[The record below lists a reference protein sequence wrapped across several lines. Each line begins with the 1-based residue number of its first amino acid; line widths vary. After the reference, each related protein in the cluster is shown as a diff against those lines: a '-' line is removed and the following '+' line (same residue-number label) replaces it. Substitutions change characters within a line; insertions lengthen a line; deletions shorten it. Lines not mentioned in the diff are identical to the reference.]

1 MVYYNKGM
9 NIMLINAFNITIKYL
24 DKTLFKD
31 ASFVIN
37 DTDKIGLLGIN
48 GAGKSTLIKAI
59 IGEVELDSGIISK
72 KKDLKIGYLPQESVF
87 NELDTV
93 LEAFNK
99 CVKVEEFVAKSML
112 SKMGLSDYNRII
124 STLSGG
130 EKKRLGLAVALCEDV
145 DLLILDE
152 PTNHLDIWMINWLEK
167 FLIKYNRG
175 LLLVTHDRYFLER
188 VTSKTME
195 IEHGNIY
202 LYDAN
207 YSKFLEL
214 KAERLLEREAYER
227 KLSALFKKEA
237 QWASLNP
244 QARTTKSTERLA
256 RFKKLEEEVNTV
268 HSELNANNEL
278 ELSSIK
284 TRMGKTTIEI
294 ENIQKSIKGE
304 VLFKNFSYIVK
315 KFDRLGIVGE
325 NGAGKTT
332 LFKSILGLIPV
343 DFGTITIGKTIN
355 IGYFAQEMPDFN
367 KNIKMIDYLKQF
379 GEYVETTTGRLSA
392 SQILENYLFPPS
404 IQQMQVSR
412 LSGGEKR
419 RLQLLTVL
427 MKNPNVLFLD
437 EPTNDLDVYTLE
449 ILEQYL
455 ESFKGAVIVVSHD
468 RYFLDK
474 VADHLLVLENNEIKE
489 YNGIVSDYISLNPRI
504 ITEKEKVKKEVVNIP
519 RFTSQEKKEFDN
531 IENVIEN
538 IENKIKALKDEQL
551 VYSTDYQK
559 LMEISNKIEEL
570 ELELLEKLERWE
582 YLNKINEQIIEYRN
596 NKYK

>member
-1 MVYYNKGM
+1 
-9 NIMLINAFNITIKYL
+9 MLVNAFNITIKYL

-59 IGEVELDSGIISK
+59 IGEAELDSGIISK

-99 CVKVEEFVAKSML
+99 CVKVEEFVSKSML

-130 EKKRLGLAVALCEDV
+130 EKKRLGLAIALCEDV

-195 IEHGNIY
+195 IEHANIY

-268 HSELNANNEL
+268 HNELNANNEL
-278 ELSSIK
+278 QLSSIK

-392 SQILENYLFPPS
+392 SQMLENYLFPPS

-489 YNGIVSDYISLNPRI
+489 YNGIVSDYISLNPKI
-504 ITEKEKVKKEVVNIP
+504 VNEKEKVKKETLNIP

-538 IENKIKALKDEQL
+538 IENKIKTLKDEQL
-551 VYSTDYQK
+551 IYSTDYQK
-559 LMEISNKIEEL
+559 LIEISNKIEEL
-570 ELELLEKLERWE
+570 EIELLEKLERWE
-582 YLNKINEQIIEYRN
+582 YLNNINEQIIEYRN

>member
-1 MVYYNKGM
+1 
-9 NIMLINAFNITIKYL
+9 MLVNAFNITIKYL

-99 CVKVEEFVAKSML
+99 CVKVEEFVSKSML

-130 EKKRLGLAVALCEDV
+130 EKKRLGLAIALCEDV

-268 HSELNANNEL
+268 HNELNANNEL
-278 ELSSIK
+278 QLSSIK

-392 SQILENYLFPPS
+392 SQMLENYLFPPS

-489 YNGIVSDYISLNPRI
+489 YNGIVSDYISLNPKI
-504 ITEKEKVKKEVVNIP
+504 VNEKEKVKKETLNIP

-538 IENKIKALKDEQL
+538 IENKIKTLKDEQL
-551 VYSTDYQK
+551 IYSTDYQK
-559 LMEISNKIEEL
+559 LIEISNKIEEL
-570 ELELLEKLERWE
+570 EIELLEKLERWE
-582 YLNKINEQIIEYRN
+582 YLNNINEQIIEYRN

>member
-1 MVYYNKGM
+1 
-9 NIMLINAFNITIKYL
+9 MLINAFNITIKYL

-48 GAGKSTLIKAI
+48 GAGKSTLLKAI
-59 IGEVELDSGIISK
+59 IGEAELDSGIISRR
-72 KKDLKIGYLPQESVF
+72 KDLKIGYLPQDSVF
-87 NELDTV
+87 NELDTI

-99 CVKVEEFVAKSML
+99 QIKVEEFVAKSML
-112 SKMGLSDYNRII
+112 SKMGLTDTSKII
-124 STLSGG
+124 KTLSGG
-130 EKKRLGLAVALCEDV
+130 EKKRLSLAVALCEDV

-207 YSKFLEL
+207 YSKFLDL

-237 QWASLNP
+237 AWAAMNP
-244 QARTTKSTERLA
+244 QARTTKSTERLE
-256 RFKKLEEEVNTV
+256 RFKKLENELHTV
-268 HSELNANNEL
+268 HTELHADNELN
-278 ELSSIK
+278 LSSVK

-294 ENIQKSIKGE
+294 ENISKRIKDK
-304 VLFKNFSYIVK
+304 VLFENFSYIVN

-355 IGYFAQEMPDFN
+355 IGYFSQEMPDFN
-367 KNIKMIDYLKQF
+367 KNIKMIDYLKSF
-379 GEYVETTTGRLSA
+379 GEYVETINGKLSA
-392 SQILENYLFPPS
+392 SQMLEQYLFPPS
-404 IQQMQVSR
+404 IQQQFISK

-427 MKNPNVLFLD
+427 MKNPNILFLD

-455 ESFKGAVIVVSHD
+455 ESFKGAVLVVSHD

-474 VADHLLVLENNEIKE
+474 VANHLLVLENKQIIE
-489 YNGIVSDYISLNPRI
+489 YNGIVSDYIQNNPK
-504 ITEKEKVKKEVVNIP
+504 ITIEKEKTKKEVLNIP
-519 RFTSQEKKEFDN
+519 RFTSAEKKEFDQ
-531 IENVIEN
+531 IEEVIEQ
-538 IENKIKALKDEQL
+538 IENKIKELKNLQQE
-551 VYSTDYQK
+551 YATDYQK
-559 LMEISNKIEEL
+559 LIEIDNQIKEL
-570 ELELLEKLERWE
+570 EIELEHKLERWE
-582 YLNKINEQIIEYRN
+582 YLNEINEQIIEYRN

>member
-1 MVYYNKGM
+1 
-9 NIMLINAFNITIKYL
+9 MLVNAFNITIKYL

-59 IGEVELDSGIISK
+59 IGEAELDSGIISK

-99 CVKVEEFVAKSML
+99 CVKVEEFVSKSML

-130 EKKRLGLAVALCEDV
+130 EKKRLGLAIALCEDV

-278 ELSSIK
+278 QLSSIK

-392 SQILENYLFPPS
+392 SQMLENYLFPPS

-489 YNGIVSDYISLNPRI
+489 YNGIVSDYISLNPKI
-504 ITEKEKVKKEVVNIP
+504 VNEKQKVKKETLNIP

-531 IENVIEN
+531 IENVIDN
-538 IENKIKALKDEQL
+538 IENKIKTLKDEQL
-551 VYSTDYQK
+551 IYSTDYQK
-559 LMEISNKIEEL
+559 LIEISNKIEEL
-570 ELELLEKLERWE
+570 EIELLEKLERWE
-582 YLNKINEQIIEYRN
+582 YLNNINEQIIEYRN

>member
-1 MVYYNKGM
+1 
-9 NIMLINAFNITIKYL
+9 MLVNAFNITIKYL

>member
-1 MVYYNKGM
+1 
-9 NIMLINAFNITIKYL
+9 MLINAFNISIKYL
-24 DKTLFKD
+24 DKVLFKD

-59 IGEVELDSGIISK
+59 LGEAELDSGIISR
-72 KKDLKIGYLPQESVF
+72 KKDLKIGYLPQESNF
-87 NELDTV
+87 NELDTIF
-93 LEAFNK
+93 EAFNK

-112 SKMGLSDYNRII
+112 SKMGLGDYNRIV

-130 EKKRLGLAVALCEDV
+130 EKKRLGLAVALCEAV

-207 YSKFLEL
+207 YSKFLDL
-214 KAERLLEREAYER
+214 KAERLLEKEAYER

-237 QWASLNP
+237 AWAAMNP
-244 QARTTKSTERLA
+244 QARSTKSTERLA
-256 RFKKLEEEVNTV
+256 RFKKLEEETRAI
-268 HSELNANNEL
+268 HAELVSSKEL
-278 ELSSIK
+278 ELTSLK
-284 TRMGKTTIEI
+284 TRMGKTTIDI
-294 ENIQKSIKGE
+294 ENISKSIKGE
-304 VLFKNFSYIVK
+304 TLFKNFSYNVK

-367 KNIKMIDYLKQF
+367 KNIKMIDYLKSF
-379 GEYVETTTGRLSA
+379 GEYVETTNGKLSA
-392 SQILENYLFPPS
+392 SQMLENYLFPPS
-404 IQQMQVSR
+404 IQQQQLSR

-449 ILEQYL
+449 ILENYL
-455 ESFKGAVIVVSHD
+455 ESFMGAVIVVSHD

-489 YNGIVSDYISLNPRI
+489 YNGIVSDYISQNPKVSI
-504 ITEKEKVKKEVVNIP
+504 EKEKTKKEVLNIP

-531 IENVIEN
+531 IESVIEE
-538 IENKIKALKDEQL
+538 IENKIKLLKEEQII
-551 VYSTDYQK
+551 YSTDYQK
-559 LMEISNKIEEL
+559 LIELNEQIEKLEIL
-570 ELELLEKLERWE
+570 LLEKLERWE
-582 YLNKINEQIIEYRN
+582 YLNNINEQIIEYRN

>member
-1 MVYYNKGM
+1 
-9 NIMLINAFNITIKYL
+9 MLINAFNITIKYL
-24 DKTLFKD
+24 DKVLFKD

-59 IGEVELDSGIISK
+59 IGEAELDSGIISK
-72 KKDLKIGYLPQESVF
+72 KKDLKIGYLPQESSF
-87 NELDTV
+87 NELDTIF
-93 LEAFNK
+93 EAFNK

-112 SKMGLSDYNRII
+112 SKMGLGDYNRIV

-130 EKKRLGLAVALCEDV
+130 EKKRLGLSIALCEDV

-207 YSKFLEL
+207 YSKFLDL
-214 KAERLLEREAYER
+214 KAERLLEKEAYER

-237 QWASLNP
+237 AWAAMNP

-256 RFKKLEEEVNTV
+256 RFKKLEEETRAI
-268 HSELNANNEL
+268 HAELVSSKEL
-278 ELSSIK
+278 ELSSVK

-294 ENIQKSIKGE
+294 ENISKSIKGE
-304 VLFKNFSYIVK
+304 TLFKNFSYNVK

-343 DFGTITIGKTIN
+343 DFGTIIIGKTIN

-367 KNIKMIDYLKQF
+367 KNIKMIDYLKSF
-379 GEYVETTTGRLSA
+379 GEYVETINGKLSA
-392 SQILENYLFPPS
+392 SQMLENYLFPPS
-404 IQQMQVSR
+404 IQQQQLCR

-449 ILEQYL
+449 ILENYL
-455 ESFKGAVIVVSHD
+455 ESFMGAVIVVSHD

-489 YNGIVSDYISLNPRI
+489 YNGIVSDYISQNPKVSI
-504 ITEKEKVKKEVVNIP
+504 EKEKTKKEVLNIP

-531 IENVIEN
+531 IENVIEE
-538 IENKIKALKDEQL
+538 IENKINKLKEEQII
-551 VYSTDYQK
+551 YSTDYQK
-559 LMEISNKIEEL
+559 LIELNNQIEEL
-570 ELELLEKLERWE
+570 EALLLEKLERWE
-582 YLNKINEQIIEYRN
+582 YLNNINEQIIEYRN

>member
-1 MVYYNKGM
+1 
-9 NIMLINAFNITIKYL
+9 MLINAFNITIKYL

-48 GAGKSTLIKAI
+48 GAGKSTLLKAI
-59 IGEVELDSGIISK
+59 IGEAELDSGIISRR
-72 KKDLKIGYLPQESVF
+72 KDLKIGYLPQDSVF
-87 NELDTV
+87 NELDTI

-99 CVKVEEFVAKSML
+99 QIKVEEFVAKSML
-112 SKMGLSDYNRII
+112 SKMGLADTSKII
-124 STLSGG
+124 KTLSGG
-130 EKKRLGLAVALCEDV
+130 EKKRLSLAVALCEDV

-207 YSKFLEL
+207 YSKFLDL

-237 QWASLNP
+237 AWAAMNP
-244 QARTTKSTERLA
+244 QARTTKSTERLE
-256 RFKKLEEEVNTV
+256 RFKKLENELHTV
-268 HSELNANNEL
+268 HTELHADNELN
-278 ELSSIK
+278 LSSVK

-294 ENIQKSIKGE
+294 ENISKRIKDK
-304 VLFKNFSYIVK
+304 VLFENFSYIVN

-355 IGYFAQEMPDFN
+355 IGYFSQEMPDFN
-367 KNIKMIDYLKQF
+367 KNIKMIDYLKSF
-379 GEYVETTTGRLSA
+379 GEYVETINGKLSA
-392 SQILENYLFPPS
+392 SQMLEQYLFPPS
-404 IQQMQVSR
+404 IQQQFISK

-427 MKNPNVLFLD
+427 MKNPNILFLD

-455 ESFKGAVIVVSHD
+455 ESFKGAVLVVSHD

-474 VADHLLVLENNEIKE
+474 VANHLLVLENKQITE
-489 YNGIVSDYISLNPRI
+489 YNGIVSDYIQNNPK
-504 ITEKEKVKKEVVNIP
+504 ITIEKEKTKKEVLNIP
-519 RFTSQEKKEFDN
+519 RFTSAEKKEFDQ
-531 IENVIEN
+531 IEEVIEQ
-538 IENKIKALKDEQL
+538 IENKIKELKNLQQE
-551 VYSTDYQK
+551 YATDYQK
-559 LMEISNKIEEL
+559 LIEIDNQIKEL
-570 ELELLEKLERWE
+570 EIELERKLERWE
-582 YLNKINEQIIEYRN
+582 YLNEINEQIIEYRN

>member
-1 MVYYNKGM
+1 
-9 NIMLINAFNITIKYL
+9 MLINAFNITIKYL
-24 DKTLFKD
+24 DKVLFKD

-48 GAGKSTLIKAI
+48 GAGKTTLIKAI
-59 IGEVELDSGIISK
+59 IGDAELDSGIISK
-72 KKDLKIGYLPQESVF
+72 KKDLKIGYLPQESNF
-87 NELDTV
+87 NELDTIF
-93 LEAFNK
+93 EAFNK

-112 SKMGLSDYNRII
+112 SKMGLSDYNRIV

-130 EKKRLGLAVALCEDV
+130 EKKRLGLSIALCEDV

-207 YSKFLEL
+207 YSKFLDL
-214 KAERLLEREAYER
+214 KAERLLEKEAYER

-237 QWASLNP
+237 AWAAMNP

-256 RFKKLEEEVNTV
+256 RFKKLEEETRAI
-268 HSELNANNEL
+268 HAELVSSKEL
-278 ELSSIK
+278 ELSSVK

-294 ENIQKSIKGE
+294 ENISKSIKGE
-304 VLFKNFSYIVK
+304 TLFKNFSYNVK

-367 KNIKMIDYLKQF
+367 KNIKMIDYLKSF
-379 GEYVETTTGRLSA
+379 GEYVETINGKLSA
-392 SQILENYLFPPS
+392 SQMLENYLFPPS
-404 IQQMQVSR
+404 IQQQQLCR

-449 ILEQYL
+449 ILENYL
-455 ESFKGAVIVVSHD
+455 ESFMGAVIVVSHD

-489 YNGIVSDYISLNPRI
+489 YNGIVSDYISQNPKVSI
-504 ITEKEKVKKEVVNIP
+504 EKEKNKKEVLNIP

-531 IENVIEN
+531 IENVIEE
-538 IENKIKALKDEQL
+538 IENKIKLLKEEQI

-559 LMEISNKIEEL
+559 LIELNEQIEEL
-570 ELELLEKLERWE
+570 EMLLLEKLERWE
-582 YLNKINEQIIEYRN
+582 YLNNINEQIIEYRN

>member
-1 MVYYNKGM
+1 
-9 NIMLINAFNITIKYL
+9 MLVNAFNITIKYL
-24 DKTLFKD
+24 DKILFKD

-59 IGEVELDSGIISK
+59 IGDAELDSGIISK
-72 KKDLKIGYLPQESVF
+72 KKDLKIGYLPQESNF
-87 NELDTV
+87 NPLDTV
-93 LEAFNK
+93 IEAFNK
-99 CVKVEEFVAKSML
+99 IVKVEEFVAKSML
-112 SKMGLSDYNRII
+112 SKMGLSNYERIV

-130 EKKRLGLAVALCEDV
+130 EKKRLGLACALCEDV

-202 LYDAN
+202 FYDAN

-214 KAERLLEREAYER
+214 KAERLLEKEAYER

-237 QWASLNP
+237 AWAALNP

-256 RFKKLEEEVNTV
+256 RFKKLEEETNAIR
-268 HSELNANNEL
+268 SELNATKEL
-278 ELSSIK
+278 ELTSLK
-284 TRMGKTTIEI
+284 TRMGKTTIEV
-294 ENIQKSIKGE
+294 ENISKSVKGE
-304 VLFKNFSYIVK
+304 ILFKNFSYNVK

-325 NGAGKTT
+325 NGVGKTT

-355 IGYFAQEMPDFN
+355 IGYFAQEIPDFN
-367 KNIKMIDYLKQF
+367 KNMKMIDYLKSF
-379 GEYVETTTGRLSA
+379 GEYVDTPSGKLSA
-392 SQILENYLFPPS
+392 SQMLENYLFPPS
-404 IQQMQVSR
+404 IQQQQLSR

-449 ILEQYL
+449 ILENYL
-455 ESFKGAVIVVSHD
+455 ETFMGAVIVVSHD

-474 VADHLLVLENNEIKE
+474 VADHLLVLENKEIKE
-489 YNGIVSDYISLNPRI
+489 YNGIVSDYILQNPKI
-504 ITEKEKVKKEVVNIP
+504 SVEKEKVKKETLNIP

-531 IENVIEN
+531 IENVIED
-538 IENKIKALKDEQL
+538 IENKINKLKEEQI

-559 LMEISNKIEEL
+559 LIEINNQIEEL
-570 ELELLEKLERWE
+570 EVLLLEKLERWE
-582 YLNKINEQIIEYRN
+582 YLNNLNEQIIEYRN
-596 NKYK
+596 NKFK

>member
-1 MVYYNKGM
+1 
-9 NIMLINAFNITIKYL
+9 MLVNAFNITIKYL

-59 IGEVELDSGIISK
+59 IGEAELDSGIISK

-99 CVKVEEFVAKSML
+99 CVKVEEFVSKSML

-124 STLSGG
+124 STFSGG
-130 EKKRLGLAVALCEDV
+130 EKKRLGLAIALCEDV

-392 SQILENYLFPPS
+392 SQMLENYLFPPS

-489 YNGIVSDYISLNPRI
+489 YNGIVSDYISLNPKI
-504 ITEKEKVKKEVVNIP
+504 VNEKEKVKKETLNIP

-538 IENKIKALKDEQL
+538 IENKIKTLKDEQL
-551 VYSTDYQK
+551 IYSTDYQK
-559 LMEISNKIEEL
+559 LIEISNKIEEL
-570 ELELLEKLERWE
+570 EIELLEKLERWE
-582 YLNKINEQIIEYRN
+582 YLNNINEQIIEYRN

>member
-1 MVYYNKGM
+1 
-9 NIMLINAFNITIKYL
+9 MLINAFNITIKYL

-48 GAGKSTLIKAI
+48 GAGKSTLLKAI
-59 IGEVELDSGIISK
+59 IGEAELDSGIISRR
-72 KKDLKIGYLPQESVF
+72 KDLKIGYLPQDSVF
-87 NELDTV
+87 NELDTI

-99 CVKVEEFVAKSML
+99 QIKVEEFVAKSML
-112 SKMGLSDYNRII
+112 SKMGLTDTSKII
-124 STLSGG
+124 KTLSGG
-130 EKKRLGLAVALCEDV
+130 EKKRLSLAVALCEDV

-207 YSKFLEL
+207 YSKFLDL

-237 QWASLNP
+237 AWAAMNP
-244 QARTTKSTERLA
+244 QARTTKSTERLE
-256 RFKKLEEEVNTV
+256 RFKKLENELHTV
-268 HSELNANNEL
+268 HNELHADNELN
-278 ELSSIK
+278 LSSVK

-294 ENIQKSIKGE
+294 ENISKRIKDK
-304 VLFKNFSYIVK
+304 VLFENFSYIVN

-355 IGYFAQEMPDFN
+355 IGYFSQEMPDFN
-367 KNIKMIDYLKQF
+367 KNIKMIDYLKSF
-379 GEYVETTTGRLSA
+379 GEYVETINGKLSA
-392 SQILENYLFPPS
+392 SQMLEQYLFPPS
-404 IQQMQVSR
+404 IQQQFISK

-427 MKNPNVLFLD
+427 MKNPNILFLD

-455 ESFKGAVIVVSHD
+455 ESFKGAVLVVSHD

-474 VADHLLVLENNEIKE
+474 VANHLLVLENKQITE
-489 YNGIVSDYISLNPRI
+489 YNGIVSDYIQNNPK
-504 ITEKEKVKKEVVNIP
+504 ITIEKEKTKKEVLNIP
-519 RFTSQEKKEFDN
+519 RFTSAEKKEFDQ
-531 IENVIEN
+531 IEEVIEQ
-538 IENKIKALKDEQL
+538 IENKIKELKNLQQE
-551 VYSTDYQK
+551 YATDYQK
-559 LMEISNKIEEL
+559 LIEIDNQIKEL
-570 ELELLEKLERWE
+570 EIELERKLERWE
-582 YLNKINEQIIEYRN
+582 YLNEINEQIIEYRN

>member
-1 MVYYNKGM
+1 
-9 NIMLINAFNITIKYL
+9 MLVNAFNITIKYL

-99 CVKVEEFVAKSML
+99 CVKVEEFVSKSML

-130 EKKRLGLAVALCEDV
+130 EKKRLGLAIALCEDV

-278 ELSSIK
+278 QLSSIK

-392 SQILENYLFPPS
+392 SQMLENYLFPPS

-489 YNGIVSDYISLNPRI
+489 YNGIVSDYISLNPKI
-504 ITEKEKVKKEVVNIP
+504 VNEKEKVKKEILNIP

-538 IENKIKALKDEQL
+538 IENKIKTLKDEQL
-551 VYSTDYQK
+551 IYSTDYQK
-559 LMEISNKIEEL
+559 LIEISNKIEEL
-570 ELELLEKLERWE
+570 EIELLEKLERWE
-582 YLNKINEQIIEYRN
+582 YLNNINEQIIEYRN

>member
-1 MVYYNKGM
+1 
-9 NIMLINAFNITIKYL
+9 MLVNAFNITIKYL
-24 DKTLFKD
+24 DKILFKD

-59 IGEVELDSGIISK
+59 IGDAELDSGIISK
-72 KKDLKIGYLPQESVF
+72 KKDLKIGYLPQESNF
-87 NELDTV
+87 NPLDTV
-93 LEAFNK
+93 IEAFNK
-99 CVKVEEFVAKSML
+99 IVKVEEFVAKSML
-112 SKMGLSDYNRII
+112 SKMGLSNYERIV

-130 EKKRLGLAVALCEDV
+130 EKKRLGLACALCEDV

-202 LYDAN
+202 FYDAN

-214 KAERLLEREAYER
+214 KAERLLEKEAYER

-237 QWASLNP
+237 AWAALNP

-256 RFKKLEEEVNTV
+256 RFKKLEEETNAIR
-268 HSELNANNEL
+268 SELNATKEL
-278 ELSSIK
+278 ELTSLK
-284 TRMGKTTIEI
+284 TRMGKTTIEV
-294 ENIQKSIKGE
+294 ENISKSVKGE
-304 VLFKNFSYIVK
+304 ILFKNFSYNVK

-325 NGAGKTT
+325 NGVGKTT

-355 IGYFAQEMPDFN
+355 IGYFAQEIPDFN
-367 KNIKMIDYLKQF
+367 KNMKMIDYLKSF
-379 GEYVETTTGRLSA
+379 GEYVDTPSGKLSA
-392 SQILENYLFPPS
+392 SQMLENYLFPPS
-404 IQQMQVSR
+404 IQQQQLSR

-449 ILEQYL
+449 ILENYL
-455 ESFKGAVIVVSHD
+455 ETFMGAVIVVSHD

-474 VADHLLVLENNEIKE
+474 VADHLLVLENKEIKE
-489 YNGIVSDYISLNPRI
+489 YNGIVSDYILQNPKI
-504 ITEKEKVKKEVVNIP
+504 NAEKEKVKKETLNIP

-531 IENVIEN
+531 IENVIED
-538 IENKIKALKDEQL
+538 IENKINKLKEEQI

-559 LMEISNKIEEL
+559 LIEINNQIEE
-570 ELELLEKLERWE
+570 LERWE
-582 YLNKINEQIIEYRN
+582 YLNNLNEQIIEYRN
-596 NKYK
+596 NKFK

>member
-1 MVYYNKGM
+1 
-9 NIMLINAFNITIKYL
+9 MLINAFNITIKYL
-24 DKTLFKD
+24 DKVLFKE

-59 IGEVELDSGIISK
+59 IGEAELDSGTISK
-72 KKDLKIGYLPQESVF
+72 RKDLKIGYLPQESTF
-87 NELDTV
+87 NPLDTV
-93 LEAFNK
+93 LESFNK
-99 CVKVEEFVAKSML
+99 SIKVEEFVAKSML
-112 SKMGLSDYNRII
+112 SKMGLGDYNRIV

-130 EKKRLGLAVALCEDV
+130 EKKRLGLAIALCEDV

-207 YSKFLEL
+207 YSKFLDL
-214 KAERLLEREAYER
+214 KAERLLEKAAYER
-227 KLSALFKKEA
+227 KLSAIFKKEA
-237 QWASLNP
+237 AWAALNP

-256 RFKKLEEEVNTV
+256 RFKKLEEEVHTLHN
-268 HSELNANNEL
+268 
-278 ELSSIK
+278 ELSSNKELDLTSVK

-294 ENIQKSIKGE
+294 ENISKSIKGE
-304 VLFKNFSYIVK
+304 TLFKNFSYNVK

-367 KNIKMIDYLKQF
+367 KNIKMIDYLKTF
-379 GEYVETTTGRLSA
+379 GEYVETVNGRLSA
-392 SQILENYLFPPS
+392 SQMLENYLFPPS
-404 IQQMQVSR
+404 IQQQQICR

-449 ILEQYL
+449 ILENYL
-455 ESFKGAVIVVSHD
+455 ENFMGAVIVVSHD

-474 VADHLLVLENNEIKE
+474 VADHLLVLENKEIKE
-489 YNGIVSDYISLNPRI
+489 YNGIVSDYISNNPKVI
-504 ITEKEKVKKEVVNIP
+504 VEKEKSKKETINIP

-531 IENVIEN
+531 IEKDIEE
-538 IENKIKALKDEQL
+538 IENKIKILKEEQNT
-551 VYSTDYQK
+551 YSTDYQK
-559 LMEISNKIEEL
+559 LMELSQEIEKL
-570 ELELLEKLERWE
+570 ESILLEKLERWE
-582 YLNKINEQIIEYRN
+582 YLNNINEQIIEYRN

>member
-1 MVYYNKGM
+1 
-9 NIMLINAFNITIKYL
+9 MLINAFNITIKYL

-48 GAGKSTLIKAI
+48 GAGKSTLLKAI
-59 IGEVELDSGIISK
+59 IGEAELDSGIISRR
-72 KKDLKIGYLPQESVF
+72 KDLKIGYLPQESVF
-87 NELDTV
+87 NELDTI

-99 CVKVEEFVAKSML
+99 QIKVEEFVAKSML
-112 SKMGLSDYNRII
+112 SKMGLTDTSKII
-124 STLSGG
+124 KTLSGG
-130 EKKRLGLAVALCEDV
+130 EKKRLSLAVALCEDV

-207 YSKFLEL
+207 YSKFLDL

-237 QWASLNP
+237 AWAAMNP
-244 QARTTKSTERLA
+244 QARTTKSTERLE
-256 RFKKLEEEVNTV
+256 RFKKLENELHTV
-268 HSELNANNEL
+268 HTELHADNELN
-278 ELSSIK
+278 LSSVK

-294 ENIQKSIKGE
+294 ENISKRIKDK
-304 VLFKNFSYIVK
+304 VLFENFSYIVN

-355 IGYFAQEMPDFN
+355 IGYFSQEMPNFN
-367 KNIKMIDYLKQF
+367 KNIKMIDYLKSF
-379 GEYVETTTGRLSA
+379 GEYVETINGKLSA
-392 SQILENYLFPPS
+392 SQMLEQYLFPPS
-404 IQQMQVSR
+404 IQQQFISK

-427 MKNPNVLFLD
+427 MKNPNILFLD

-455 ESFKGAVIVVSHD
+455 ESFKGAVLVVSHD

-474 VADHLLVLENNEIKE
+474 VANHLLVLENKQIIE
-489 YNGIVSDYISLNPRI
+489 YNGIVSDYIQNNPKI
-504 ITEKEKVKKEVVNIP
+504 SIEKEKTKKEVLNIP
-519 RFTSQEKKEFDN
+519 RFTSAEKKEFDQ
-531 IENVIEN
+531 IEEVIEQ
-538 IENKIKALKDEQL
+538 IENKIKELKNLQQE
-551 VYSTDYQK
+551 YATDYQK
-559 LMEISNKIEEL
+559 LIEIDNQIKEL
-570 ELELLEKLERWE
+570 EIELEHKLERWE
-582 YLNKINEQIIEYRN
+582 YLNEINEQIIEYRN

>member
-1 MVYYNKGM
+1 
-9 NIMLINAFNITIKYL
+9 MLVNAFNITIKYL

-72 KKDLKIGYLPQESVF
+72 KKDLKIGYLPQESNF

-256 RFKKLEEEVNTV
+256 RFKKLEEEVNNV

-284 TRMGKTTIEI
+284 TRMSRNGFP
-294 ENIQKSIKGE
+294 G
-304 VLFKNFSYIVK
+304 SYSGV
-315 KFDRLGIVGE
+315 F
-325 NGAGKTT
+325 
-332 LFKSILGLIPV
+332 
-343 DFGTITIGKTIN
+343 
-355 IGYFAQEMPDFN
+355 
-367 KNIKMIDYLKQF
+367 
-379 GEYVETTTGRLSA
+379 
-392 SQILENYLFPPS
+392 PS
-404 IQQMQVSR
+404 I
-412 LSGGEKR
+412 
-419 RLQLLTVL
+419 T
-427 MKNPNVLFLD
+427 
-437 EPTNDLDVYTLE
+437 
-449 ILEQYL
+449 
-455 ESFKGAVIVVSHD
+455 
-468 RYFLDK
+468 
-474 VADHLLVLENNEIKE
+474 
-489 YNGIVSDYISLNPRI
+489 
-504 ITEKEKVKKEVVNIP
+504 
-519 RFTSQEKKEFDN
+519 
-531 IENVIEN
+531 
-538 IENKIKALKDEQL
+538 
-551 VYSTDYQK
+551 
-559 LMEISNKIEEL
+559 
-570 ELELLEKLERWE
+570 
-582 YLNKINEQIIEYRN
+582 
-596 NKYK
+596 

>member
-1 MVYYNKGM
+1 
-9 NIMLINAFNITIKYL
+9 MLINAFNITIKYL

-48 GAGKSTLIKAI
+48 GAGKSTLLKAI
-59 IGEVELDSGIISK
+59 IGEAELDSGIISK
-72 KKDLKIGYLPQESVF
+72 RKDLKIGYLPQESVF
-87 NELDTV
+87 DDLDTI

-99 CVKVEEFVAKSML
+99 QIKVEEFVAKSML
-112 SKMGLSDYNRII
+112 SKMGLSDTSKII
-124 STLSGG
+124 KTLSGG
-130 EKKRLGLAVALCEDV
+130 EKKRLSLAVALCEDV

-195 IEHGNIY
+195 IEHGHIY

-214 KAERLLEREAYER
+214 KAERLLEKEAYER

-237 QWASLNP
+237 AWAAMNP
-244 QARTTKSTERLA
+244 QARTTKSTERLE
-256 RFKKLEEEVNTV
+256 RFKKLENELHAV
-268 HSELNANNEL
+268 HSELHADNDLN
-278 ELSSIK
+278 LSSVK

-294 ENIQKSIKGE
+294 ENISKRIKDK
-304 VLFKNFSYIVK
+304 VLFENFSYIVN

-355 IGYFAQEMPDFN
+355 IGYFSQEMPDFN
-367 KNIKMIDYLKQF
+367 KNIKMIDYLKSF
-379 GEYVETTTGRLSA
+379 GEYVETINGNLSA
-392 SQILENYLFPPS
+392 SQMLEQYLFPPS
-404 IQQMQVSR
+404 IQQQFISK

-427 MKNPNVLFLD
+427 MKNPNILFLD

-474 VADHLLVLENNEIKE
+474 VANHLLVLENKQIIE
-489 YNGIVSDYISLNPRI
+489 YNGIVSDYIQANPKLTI
-504 ITEKEKVKKEVVNIP
+504 EKEKIKKEVLNIP
-519 RFTSQEKKEFDN
+519 RFTSAEKKEFDQIEEVIEG
-531 IENVIEN
+531 IENQ
-538 IENKIKALKDEQL
+538 IKELKTLQQE
-551 VYSTDYQK
+551 YATDYQK
-559 LMEISNKIEEL
+559 LL
-570 ELELLEKLERWE
+570 ELENEIKELEKELEHKLERWE
-582 YLNKINEQIIEYRN
+582 YLNEINEQIIEYRN

>member
-1 MVYYNKGM
+1 
-9 NIMLINAFNITIKYL
+9 MLINAFNITIKYL

-48 GAGKSTLIKAI
+48 GAGKSTLLKAI
-59 IGEVELDSGIISK
+59 IGEAELDSGIISK
-72 KKDLKIGYLPQESVF
+72 RKDLKIGYLPQESVF
-87 NELDTV
+87 DDLDTI

-99 CVKVEEFVAKSML
+99 QIKVEEFVAKSML
-112 SKMGLSDYNRII
+112 SKMGLSDTSKII
-124 STLSGG
+124 KTLSGG
-130 EKKRLGLAVALCEDV
+130 EKKRLSLAVALCEDV

-195 IEHGNIY
+195 IEHGHIY

-214 KAERLLEREAYER
+214 KAERLLEKEAYER

-237 QWASLNP
+237 AWAAMNP
-244 QARTTKSTERLA
+244 QARTTKSTERLE
-256 RFKKLEEEVNTV
+256 RFKKLENELHTV
-268 HSELNANNEL
+268 HSELHADNDLN
-278 ELSSIK
+278 LSSVK

-294 ENIQKSIKGE
+294 ENISKRIKDK
-304 VLFKNFSYIVK
+304 VLFENFSYIVK

-355 IGYFAQEMPDFN
+355 IGYFSQEMPDFN
-367 KNIKMIDYLKQF
+367 KNIKMIDYLKSF
-379 GEYVETTTGRLSA
+379 GEYVETINGKLSA
-392 SQILENYLFPPS
+392 SQMLEQYLFPPS
-404 IQQMQVSR
+404 IQQQFISK

-427 MKNPNVLFLD
+427 MKNPNILFLD

-474 VADHLLVLENNEIKE
+474 VANHLLVLENKQIIE
-489 YNGIVSDYISLNPRI
+489 YNGIVSDYIQANPKLTI
-504 ITEKEKVKKEVVNIP
+504 EKEKIKKEVLNIP
-519 RFTSQEKKEFDN
+519 RFTSAEKKEFDQIEEVIEG
-531 IENVIEN
+531 IENQ
-538 IENKIKALKDEQL
+538 IKELKTLQQE
-551 VYSTDYQK
+551 YATDYQK
-559 LMEISNKIEEL
+559 LL
-570 ELELLEKLERWE
+570 ELENQIKELEKELEHKLERWE
-582 YLNKINEQIIEYRN
+582 YLNEINEQIIEYRN

>member
-1 MVYYNKGM
+1 
-9 NIMLINAFNITIKYL
+9 MLINAFNITIKYL
-24 DKTLFKD
+24 DKVLFKD

-59 IGEVELDSGIISK
+59 IGEAELDSGTISK
-72 KKDLKIGYLPQESVF
+72 RKDLKIGYLPQESTF
-87 NELDTV
+87 NPLDTV
-93 LEAFNK
+93 LESFNK
-99 CVKVEEFVAKSML
+99 SIKVEEFVAKSML
-112 SKMGLSDYNRII
+112 SKMGLGDYNRIV

-130 EKKRLGLAVALCEDV
+130 EKKRLGLAIALCEDV

-207 YSKFLEL
+207 YSKFLDL
-214 KAERLLEREAYER
+214 KAERLLEKAAYER
-227 KLSALFKKEA
+227 KLSAIFKKEA
-237 QWASLNP
+237 AWAALNP

-256 RFKKLEEEVNTV
+256 RFKKLEEEVHTLHN
-268 HSELNANNEL
+268 
-278 ELSSIK
+278 ELSSNKELDLTSVK

-294 ENIQKSIKGE
+294 ENISKSIKGE
-304 VLFKNFSYIVK
+304 TLFKNFSYNVK

-367 KNIKMIDYLKQF
+367 KNIKMIDYLKTF
-379 GEYVETTTGRLSA
+379 GEYVETVNGRLSA
-392 SQILENYLFPPS
+392 SQMLENYLFPPS
-404 IQQMQVSR
+404 IQQQQICR

-449 ILEQYL
+449 ILENYL
-455 ESFKGAVIVVSHD
+455 ENFMGAVIVVSHD

-474 VADHLLVLENNEIKE
+474 VADHLLVLENKEIKE
-489 YNGIVSDYISLNPRI
+489 YNGIVSDYISNNPKVI
-504 ITEKEKVKKEVVNIP
+504 VEKEKSKKETINIP

-531 IENVIEN
+531 IEKDIDE
-538 IENKIKALKDEQL
+538 IENKIKILKEEQNT
-551 VYSTDYQK
+551 YSTDYQK
-559 LMEISNKIEEL
+559 LMELSQEIEKL
-570 ELELLEKLERWE
+570 ESILLEKLERWE
-582 YLNKINEQIIEYRN
+582 YLNNINEQIIEYRN

>member
-1 MVYYNKGM
+1 
-9 NIMLINAFNITIKYL
+9 MLVNAFNITIKYL

-99 CVKVEEFVAKSML
+99 CVKVEEFVSKSML

-130 EKKRLGLAVALCEDV
+130 EKKRLGLAIALCGDV

-268 HSELNANNEL
+268 HNELNANNEL
-278 ELSSIK
+278 QLSSIK

-392 SQILENYLFPPS
+392 SQMLENYLFSPQM
-404 IQQMQVSR
+404 QQMQVSR

-489 YNGIVSDYISLNPRI
+489 YNGIVSDYISLNPKI
-504 ITEKEKVKKEVVNIP
+504 VNEKEKVKKETLNIP

-538 IENKIKALKDEQL
+538 IENKIKTLKDEQL
-551 VYSTDYQK
+551 IYSTDYQK
-559 LMEISNKIEEL
+559 LIEISNKIEEL
-570 ELELLEKLERWE
+570 EIELLEKLERWE
-582 YLNKINEQIIEYRN
+582 YLNNINEQIIEYRN

>member
-1 MVYYNKGM
+1 
-9 NIMLINAFNITIKYL
+9 MLINAFNITIKYL

-48 GAGKSTLIKAI
+48 GAGKSTLLKAI
-59 IGEVELDSGIISK
+59 IGEAELDSGIISRR
-72 KKDLKIGYLPQESVF
+72 KDLKIGYLPQDSVF
-87 NELDTV
+87 DELDTI

-99 CVKVEEFVAKSML
+99 QIKVEEFVAKSML
-112 SKMGLSDYNRII
+112 SKMGLADTSKII
-124 STLSGG
+124 KTLSGG
-130 EKKRLGLAVALCEDV
+130 EKKRLSLAVALCEDV

-207 YSKFLEL
+207 YSKFLDL

-237 QWASLNP
+237 AWAAMNP
-244 QARTTKSTERLA
+244 QARTTKSTERLE
-256 RFKKLEEEVNTV
+256 RFKKLENELHTV
-268 HSELNANNEL
+268 HTELHADNELN
-278 ELSSIK
+278 LSSVK

-294 ENIQKSIKGE
+294 ENISKRIKDK
-304 VLFKNFSYIVK
+304 VLFENFSYIVN

-355 IGYFAQEMPDFN
+355 IGYFSQEMPDFN
-367 KNIKMIDYLKQF
+367 KNIKMIDYLKSF
-379 GEYVETTTGRLSA
+379 GEYVETINGKLSA
-392 SQILENYLFPPS
+392 SQMLEQYLFPPS
-404 IQQMQVSR
+404 IQQQFISK

-427 MKNPNVLFLD
+427 MKNPNILFLD

-455 ESFKGAVIVVSHD
+455 ESFKGAVLVVSHD

-474 VADHLLVLENNEIKE
+474 VANHLLVLENKQITE
-489 YNGIVSDYISLNPRI
+489 YNGIVSDYIQNNPK
-504 ITEKEKVKKEVVNIP
+504 ITIEKEKTKKEVLNIP
-519 RFTSQEKKEFDN
+519 RFTSAEKKEFDQ
-531 IENVIEN
+531 IEEVIEQ
-538 IENKIKALKDEQL
+538 IENKIKELKNLQQE
-551 VYSTDYQK
+551 YATDYQK
-559 LMEISNKIEEL
+559 LIEIDNQIKEL
-570 ELELLEKLERWE
+570 EIELEHKLERWE
-582 YLNKINEQIIEYRN
+582 YLNEINEQIIEYRN

>member
-1 MVYYNKGM
+1 
-9 NIMLINAFNITIKYL
+9 MLINAFNITIKYL
-24 DKTLFKD
+24 DKVLFKD

-59 IGEVELDSGIISK
+59 IGEAELDSGIISK
-72 KKDLKIGYLPQESVF
+72 KKDLKIGYLPQESNF
-87 NELDTV
+87 NELDTIF
-93 LEAFNK
+93 EAFNK

-112 SKMGLSDYNRII
+112 SKMGLSDYNRIV

-130 EKKRLGLAVALCEDV
+130 EKKRLGLSIALCEDV

-207 YSKFLEL
+207 YSKFLDL
-214 KAERLLEREAYER
+214 KAERLLEKEAYER

-237 QWASLNP
+237 AWAAMNP

-256 RFKKLEEEVNTV
+256 RFKKLEEETRAI
-268 HSELNANNEL
+268 HAELVSSKEL
-278 ELSSIK
+278 ELSSVK

-294 ENIQKSIKGE
+294 ENISKSIKGE
-304 VLFKNFSYIVK
+304 TLFKNFSYNVK

-367 KNIKMIDYLKQF
+367 KNIKMIDYLKSF
-379 GEYVETTTGRLSA
+379 GEYVETINGKLSA
-392 SQILENYLFPPS
+392 SQMLENYLFPPS
-404 IQQMQVSR
+404 IQQQQLSR

-449 ILEQYL
+449 ILENYL
-455 ESFKGAVIVVSHD
+455 ESFMGAVIVVSHD

-489 YNGIVSDYISLNPRI
+489 YNGIVSDYISQNPKVSI
-504 ITEKEKVKKEVVNIP
+504 EKEKNKKEVLNIP

-531 IENVIEN
+531 IESVIEE
-538 IENKIKALKDEQL
+538 IENKIKLLKEEQ
-551 VYSTDYQK
+551 VIYSTDYQK
-559 LMEISNKIEEL
+559 LIEINDQIEEL
-570 ELELLEKLERWE
+570 ENLLLEKLERWE
-582 YLNKINEQIIEYRN
+582 YLNNINEQIIEYRN

>member
-1 MVYYNKGM
+1 
-9 NIMLINAFNITIKYL
+9 MLINAFNITIKYL

-48 GAGKSTLIKAI
+48 GAGKSTLLKAI
-59 IGEVELDSGIISK
+59 IGEAELDSGIISRR
-72 KKDLKIGYLPQESVF
+72 KDLKIGYLPQESVF
-87 NELDTV
+87 NELDTI

-99 CVKVEEFVAKSML
+99 QIKVEEFVAKSML
-112 SKMGLSDYNRII
+112 SKMGLTDTSKII
-124 STLSGG
+124 KTLSGG
-130 EKKRLGLAVALCEDV
+130 EKKRLSLAVALCEDV

-207 YSKFLEL
+207 YSKFLDL

-237 QWASLNP
+237 AWAAMNP
-244 QARTTKSTERLA
+244 QARTTKSTERLE
-256 RFKKLEEEVNTV
+256 RFKKLENELHTV
-268 HSELNANNEL
+268 HTELHADNELN
-278 ELSSIK
+278 LSSVK

-294 ENIQKSIKGE
+294 ENISKRIKDK
-304 VLFKNFSYIVK
+304 VLFENFSYIVN

-355 IGYFAQEMPDFN
+355 IGYFSQEMPNFN
-367 KNIKMIDYLKQF
+367 KNIKMIDYLKSF
-379 GEYVETTTGRLSA
+379 GEYVETINGKLSA
-392 SQILENYLFPPS
+392 SQMLEQYIFPPS
-404 IQQMQVSR
+404 IQQQFISK

-427 MKNPNVLFLD
+427 MKNPNILFLD

-455 ESFKGAVIVVSHD
+455 ESFKGAVLVVSHD

-474 VADHLLVLENNEIKE
+474 VANHLLVLENKQIIE
-489 YNGIVSDYISLNPRI
+489 YNGIVSDYIQNNPK
-504 ITEKEKVKKEVVNIP
+504 ITIEKEKTKKEVLNIP
-519 RFTSQEKKEFDN
+519 RFTSAEKKEFDQ
-531 IENVIEN
+531 IEEVIEK
-538 IENKIKALKDEQL
+538 IENKIKELKNLQQE
-551 VYSTDYQK
+551 YATDYQK
-559 LMEISNKIEEL
+559 LIEIDNQIKEL
-570 ELELLEKLERWE
+570 EIELEHKLERWE
-582 YLNKINEQIIEYRN
+582 YLNEINEQIIEYRN

>member
-1 MVYYNKGM
+1 
-9 NIMLINAFNITIKYL
+9 MLINAFNITIKYL

-48 GAGKSTLIKAI
+48 GAGKSTLLKAI
-59 IGEVELDSGIISK
+59 IGEAELDSGIISRR
-72 KKDLKIGYLPQESVF
+72 KDLKIGYLPQDSVF
-87 NELDTV
+87 NELDTI

-99 CVKVEEFVAKSML
+99 QIKVEEFVAKSML
-112 SKMGLSDYNRII
+112 SKMGLTDTSKII
-124 STLSGG
+124 KTLSGG
-130 EKKRLGLAVALCEDV
+130 EKKRLSLAVALCEDV

-207 YSKFLEL
+207 YSKFLDL

-237 QWASLNP
+237 AWAAMNP
-244 QARTTKSTERLA
+244 QARTTKSTERLE
-256 RFKKLEEEVNTV
+256 RFKKLENELHTV
-268 HSELNANNEL
+268 HTELHADNELN
-278 ELSSIK
+278 LSSVK

-294 ENIQKSIKGE
+294 ENISKRIKDK
-304 VLFKNFSYIVK
+304 VLFENFSYIVN

-355 IGYFAQEMPDFN
+355 IGYFSQEMPDFN
-367 KNIKMIDYLKQF
+367 KNIKMIDYLKSF
-379 GEYVETTTGRLSA
+379 GEYVETINGKLSA
-392 SQILENYLFPPS
+392 SQMLEQYLFPPS
-404 IQQMQVSR
+404 IQQQFISK

-427 MKNPNVLFLD
+427 MKNPNILFLD

-455 ESFKGAVIVVSHD
+455 ESFKGAVLVVSHD

-474 VADHLLVLENNEIKE
+474 VANHLLVLENKQIIE
-489 YNGIVSDYISLNPRI
+489 YNGIVSDYIQNNPKI
-504 ITEKEKVKKEVVNIP
+504 SIEKEKTKKEVLNIP
-519 RFTSQEKKEFDN
+519 RFTSAEKKEFDQ
-531 IENVIEN
+531 IEEVIEQ
-538 IENKIKALKDEQL
+538 IENKIKELKNLQQE
-551 VYSTDYQK
+551 YATDYQK
-559 LMEISNKIEEL
+559 LIEIDNQIKEL
-570 ELELLEKLERWE
+570 EIELERKLERWE
-582 YLNKINEQIIEYRN
+582 YLNEINEQIIEYRN

>member
-1 MVYYNKGM
+1 
-9 NIMLINAFNITIKYL
+9 MLVNAFNITIKYL

-59 IGEVELDSGIISK
+59 IGEAELDSGIISK
-72 KKDLKIGYLPQESVF
+72 KKDLKIGYLPQESNF

-99 CVKVEEFVAKSML
+99 CVKVEEFVSKSML

-130 EKKRLGLAVALCEDV
+130 EKKRLGLAIALCEDV

-195 IEHGNIY
+195 IEHANIY

-278 ELSSIK
+278 QLSSIK

-392 SQILENYLFPPS
+392 SQMLENYLFPPS

-489 YNGIVSDYISLNPRI
+489 YNGIVSDYISLNPKI
-504 ITEKEKVKKEVVNIP
+504 VNEKEKVKKETLNIP

-538 IENKIKALKDEQL
+538 IENKIKTLKDEQL
-551 VYSTDYQK
+551 IYSTDYQK
-559 LMEISNKIEEL
+559 LIEISNKIEEL
-570 ELELLEKLERWE
+570 EIELLEKLERWE
-582 YLNKINEQIIEYRN
+582 YLNNINEQIIEYRN

>member
-1 MVYYNKGM
+1 
-9 NIMLINAFNITIKYL
+9 MLINAFNITIKYL
-24 DKTLFKD
+24 DKVLFKD

-59 IGEVELDSGIISK
+59 IGEAELDSGIISK
-72 KKDLKIGYLPQESVF
+72 KKDLKIGYLPQESSF
-87 NELDTV
+87 NELDTIF
-93 LEAFNK
+93 EAFNK

-112 SKMGLSDYNRII
+112 SKMGLGDYNRIV

-130 EKKRLGLAVALCEDV
+130 EKKRLGLSIALCEDV

-207 YSKFLEL
+207 YSKFLDL
-214 KAERLLEREAYER
+214 KAERLLEKEAYER

-237 QWASLNP
+237 AWAAMNP

-256 RFKKLEEEVNTV
+256 RFKKLEEETRAI
-268 HSELNANNEL
+268 HAELVSSKEL
-278 ELSSIK
+278 ELSSVK

-294 ENIQKSIKGE
+294 ENISKSIKGE
-304 VLFKNFSYIVK
+304 TLFKNFSYNVK

-343 DFGTITIGKTIN
+343 DFGTIIIGKTIN

-367 KNIKMIDYLKQF
+367 KNIKMIDYLKSF
-379 GEYVETTTGRLSA
+379 GEYVETINGKLSA
-392 SQILENYLFPPS
+392 SQMLENYLFPPS
-404 IQQMQVSR
+404 IQQQQLCR

-449 ILEQYL
+449 ILENYL
-455 ESFKGAVIVVSHD
+455 ESFMGAVIVVSHD

-474 VADHLLVLENNEIKE
+474 VADHLLILENNEIKE
-489 YNGIVSDYISLNPRI
+489 YNGIVSDYISQNPKVSI
-504 ITEKEKVKKEVVNIP
+504 EKEKTKKEVLNIP

-531 IENVIEN
+531 IENVIEE
-538 IENKIKALKDEQL
+538 IENKINKLKEEQII
-551 VYSTDYQK
+551 YSTDYQK
-559 LMEISNKIEEL
+559 LIE
-570 ELELLEKLERWE
+570 
-582 YLNKINEQIIEYRN
+582 LNKTCRVCIEACSELKKYMGYRKLTVKNNEDFDRIRMYL
-596 NKYK
+596 

>member
-1 MVYYNKGM
+1 
-9 NIMLINAFNITIKYL
+9 MLVNAFNITIKYL
-24 DKTLFKD
+24 DKVLFKD

-59 IGEVELDSGIISK
+59 IGDAELDSGIISK
-72 KKDLKIGYLPQESVF
+72 KKDLKIGYLPQESIF
-87 NELDTV
+87 NPLDTV

-99 CVKVEEFVAKSML
+99 CIKVEEFVAKSML
-112 SKMGLSDYNRII
+112 SKMGLGDYDRIV
-124 STLSGG
+124 SSLSGG
-130 EKKRLGLAVALCEDV
+130 EKKRLGLAVALCVDV

-167 FLIKYNRG
+167 YLIKYNRG

-195 IEHGNIY
+195 IENGNIY
-202 LYDAN
+202 FYDAN

-214 KAERLLEREAYER
+214 KAERLLEKAAYER
-227 KLSALFKKEA
+227 KLSALFRKEA
-237 QWASLNP
+237 AWAALNP
-244 QARTTKSTERLA
+244 QARTTKSTERLE
-256 RFKKLEEEVNTV
+256 RFKKLEEEVHTI
-268 HSELNANNEL
+268 HTELLATKDL
-278 ELSSIK
+278 ELSSVK

-294 ENIQKSIKGE
+294 ENISKSIKGE
-304 VLFKNFSYIVK
+304 VLFKDFSYIVK
-315 KFDRLGIVGE
+315 KFDRVGIVGE

-367 KNIKMIDYLKQF
+367 KNIKMIDYLKSF
-379 GEYVETTTGRLSA
+379 GEYVETVNGKLSA
-392 SQILENYLFPPS
+392 SQMLENYLFPPS
-404 IQQMQVSR
+404 IQQQQICR

-449 ILEQYL
+449 ILENYL
-455 ESFKGAVIVVSHD
+455 ENFMGAVIVVSHD

-489 YNGIVSDYISLNPRI
+489 YNGIVSDYISLNPRL
-504 ITEKEKVKKEVVNIP
+504 TVEKEKVKKEVVNIP
-519 RFTSQEKKEFDN
+519 RFTSSEKKEFDN
-531 IENVIEN
+531 IENVIEE
-538 IENKIKALKDEQL
+538 IENKIKSLKEEQII
-551 VYSTDYQK
+551 YSTDYQK
-559 LMEISNKIEEL
+559 LMEISDEIDEL
-570 ELELLEKLERWE
+570 EITLMEKLERWE
-582 YLNKINEQIIEYRN
+582 YLNNINLQIIEYRN

>member
-1 MVYYNKGM
+1 
-9 NIMLINAFNITIKYL
+9 MLVNAFNITIKYL

-59 IGEVELDSGIISK
+59 IGEAELDSGIISK

-99 CVKVEEFVAKSML
+99 CVKVEEFVSKSML

-130 EKKRLGLAVALCEDV
+130 EKKRLGLAIALCEDV

-195 IEHGNIY
+195 IERGNIY

-278 ELSSIK
+278 QLSSIK

-392 SQILENYLFPPS
+392 SQMLENYLFPPS

-489 YNGIVSDYISLNPRI
+489 YNGIVSDYISINPKI
-504 ITEKEKVKKEVVNIP
+504 VNEKEKVKKETLNIP

-538 IENKIKALKDEQL
+538 IENKIKTLKDEQL
-551 VYSTDYQK
+551 IYSTDYQK
-559 LMEISNKIEEL
+559 LIEISNKIEEL

-582 YLNKINEQIIEYRN
+582 YLNNINEQIIEYRN

>member
-1 MVYYNKGM
+1 
-9 NIMLINAFNITIKYL
+9 MLVNAFNITIKYL
-24 DKTLFKD
+24 DKILFKD

-59 IGEVELDSGIISK
+59 IGDAELDSGIISK
-72 KKDLKIGYLPQESVF
+72 KKDLKIGYLPQESNF
-87 NELDTV
+87 NPLDTV
-93 LEAFNK
+93 IEAFNK
-99 CVKVEEFVAKSML
+99 IVKVEEFVAKSML
-112 SKMGLSDYNRII
+112 SKMGLSNYERIV

-130 EKKRLGLAVALCEDV
+130 EKKRLGLACALCEDV

-202 LYDAN
+202 FYDAN

-214 KAERLLEREAYER
+214 KAERLLEKEAYER

-237 QWASLNP
+237 AWAALNP

-256 RFKKLEEEVNTV
+256 RFKKLEEETNAIR
-268 HSELNANNEL
+268 SELNATKEL
-278 ELSSIK
+278 ELTSLK
-284 TRMGKTTIEI
+284 TRMGKTTIEV
-294 ENIQKSIKGE
+294 ENISKSVKGE
-304 VLFKNFSYIVK
+304 ILFKNFSYNVK

-325 NGAGKTT
+325 NGVGKTT

-355 IGYFAQEMPDFN
+355 IGYFAQEIPDFN
-367 KNIKMIDYLKQF
+367 KNMKMIDYLKSF
-379 GEYVETTTGRLSA
+379 GEYVDTPSGKLSA
-392 SQILENYLFPPS
+392 SQMLENYLFPPS
-404 IQQMQVSR
+404 IQQQQLSR

-449 ILEQYL
+449 ILENYL
-455 ESFKGAVIVVSHD
+455 ETFMGAVIVVSHD

-474 VADHLLVLENNEIKE
+474 VADHLLVLENKEIKE
-489 YNGIVSDYISLNPRI
+489 YNGIVSDYILQNPKI
-504 ITEKEKVKKEVVNIP
+504 NAEKEKVKKETLNIP

-531 IENVIEN
+531 IENVIED
-538 IENKIKALKDEQL
+538 IENKINKLKEEQI

-559 LMEISNKIEEL
+559 LIEINNQIEEL
-570 ELELLEKLERWE
+570 EVLLLEKLERWE
-582 YLNKINEQIIEYRN
+582 YLNNLNEQIIEYRN
-596 NKYK
+596 NKFK

>member
-1 MVYYNKGM
+1 
-9 NIMLINAFNITIKYL
+9 MLINAFNITIKYL

-48 GAGKSTLIKAI
+48 GAGKSTLLKAI
-59 IGEVELDSGIISK
+59 IGEAELDSGIISRR
-72 KKDLKIGYLPQESVF
+72 KDLKIGYLPQDSVF
-87 NELDTV
+87 DELDTI

-99 CVKVEEFVAKSML
+99 QIKVEEFVAKSML
-112 SKMGLSDYNRII
+112 SKMGLTDTSKII
-124 STLSGG
+124 KTLSGG
-130 EKKRLGLAVALCEDV
+130 EKKRLSLAVALCEDV

-207 YSKFLEL
+207 YSKFLDL

-237 QWASLNP
+237 AWAAMNP
-244 QARTTKSTERLA
+244 QARTTKSTERLE
-256 RFKKLEEEVNTV
+256 RFKKLENELHTV
-268 HSELNANNEL
+268 HTELHADNELN
-278 ELSSIK
+278 LSSVK

-294 ENIQKSIKGE
+294 ENISKRIKDK
-304 VLFKNFSYIVK
+304 VLFENFSYIVN

-332 LFKSILGLIPV
+332 LFKSIMGLIPV

-355 IGYFAQEMPDFN
+355 IGYFSQEMPDFN
-367 KNIKMIDYLKQF
+367 KNIKMIDYLKSF
-379 GEYVETTTGRLSA
+379 GEYVETINGKLSA
-392 SQILENYLFPPS
+392 SQMLEQYLFPPS
-404 IQQMQVSR
+404 IQQQFISK

-427 MKNPNVLFLD
+427 MKNPNILFLD

-455 ESFKGAVIVVSHD
+455 ESFKGAVLVVSHD

-474 VADHLLVLENNEIKE
+474 VANHLLVLENKQITE
-489 YNGIVSDYISLNPRI
+489 YNGIVSDYIQNNPK
-504 ITEKEKVKKEVVNIP
+504 ITIEKEKTKKEVLNIP
-519 RFTSQEKKEFDN
+519 RFTSAEKKEFDQ
-531 IENVIEN
+531 IEEVIEQ
-538 IENKIKALKDEQL
+538 IENKIKELKNLQQE
-551 VYSTDYQK
+551 YATDYQK
-559 LMEISNKIEEL
+559 LIEIDNQIKEL
-570 ELELLEKLERWE
+570 EIELERKLERWE
-582 YLNKINEQIIEYRN
+582 YLNEINEQIIEYRN

>member
-1 MVYYNKGM
+1 
-9 NIMLINAFNITIKYL
+9 MLVNAFNITIKYL

-59 IGEVELDSGIISK
+59 IGEAELDSGIISK
-72 KKDLKIGYLPQESVF
+72 KKDLKIGYLPQESNF

-99 CVKVEEFVAKSML
+99 CVKVEEFVSKSML

-130 EKKRLGLAVALCEDV
+130 EKKRLGLAIALCEDV

-152 PTNHLDIWMINWLEK
+152 PTNHLDIWMINWFEK

-195 IEHGNIY
+195 IEHANIY

-268 HSELNANNEL
+268 HNELNANNEL

-284 TRMGKTTIEI
+284 TRIGKTTIEI

-392 SQILENYLFPPS
+392 SQMLENYLFPPS

-489 YNGIVSDYISLNPRI
+489 YNGIVSDYISLNPKI
-504 ITEKEKVKKEVVNIP
+504 VNEKEKVKKETLNIP

-538 IENKIKALKDEQL
+538 IENKIKTLKDEQL
-551 VYSTDYQK
+551 IYSTDYQK
-559 LMEISNKIEEL
+559 LIEISNKIEEL
-570 ELELLEKLERWE
+570 EIELLEKLERWE
-582 YLNKINEQIIEYRN
+582 YLNNINEQIIEYRN

>member
-1 MVYYNKGM
+1 
-9 NIMLINAFNITIKYL
+9 MLVNAFNITIKYL
-24 DKTLFKD
+24 DKVLFKD

-59 IGEVELDSGIISK
+59 IGDAELDSGIISK
-72 KKDLKIGYLPQESVF
+72 KKDLKIGYLPQESIF
-87 NELDTV
+87 NPLDTV

-99 CVKVEEFVAKSML
+99 CIKVEEFVAKSML
-112 SKMGLSDYNRII
+112 SKMGLGDYDRIV
-124 STLSGG
+124 SSLSGG
-130 EKKRLGLAVALCEDV
+130 EKKRLGLAVALCVDV

-167 FLIKYNRG
+167 YLIKYNRG

-195 IEHGNIY
+195 IENGNIY
-202 LYDAN
+202 FYDAN

-214 KAERLLEREAYER
+214 KAERLLEKAAYER
-227 KLSALFKKEA
+227 KLSALFRKEA
-237 QWASLNP
+237 AWAALNP
-244 QARTTKSTERLA
+244 QARTTKSTERLE
-256 RFKKLEEEVNTV
+256 RFKKLEEEVHTI
-268 HSELNANNEL
+268 HTELLATKDL
-278 ELSSIK
+278 ELSSVK

-294 ENIQKSIKGE
+294 ENISKSIKGE
-304 VLFKNFSYIVK
+304 VLFKDFSYIVK
-315 KFDRLGIVGE
+315 KFDRVGIVGE

-367 KNIKMIDYLKQF
+367 KNIKMIDYLKSF
-379 GEYVETTTGRLSA
+379 GEYVETVNGKLSA
-392 SQILENYLFPPS
+392 SQMLENYLFPPS
-404 IQQMQVSR
+404 IQQQQICR

-449 ILEQYL
+449 ILENYL
-455 ESFKGAVIVVSHD
+455 ENFMGAVIVVSHD

-489 YNGIVSDYISLNPRI
+489 YNGIVSDYISQNPKVSI
-504 ITEKEKVKKEVVNIP
+504 EKEKNKKEVLNIP

-531 IENVIEN
+531 IESVIEE
-538 IENKIKALKDEQL
+538 IENKIKLLKEEQ
-551 VYSTDYQK
+551 VIYSTDYQK
-559 LMEISNKIEEL
+559 LIE
-570 ELELLEKLERWE
+570 
-582 YLNKINEQIIEYRN
+582 LNDQIE
-596 NKYK
+596 

>member
-1 MVYYNKGM
+1 
-9 NIMLINAFNITIKYL
+9 MLINAFNITIKYL

-48 GAGKSTLIKAI
+48 GAGKSTLLKAI
-59 IGEVELDSGIISK
+59 IGEAELDSGIISK
-72 KKDLKIGYLPQESVF
+72 RKDLKIGYLPQESVF
-87 NELDTV
+87 DDLDTI
-93 LEAFNK
+93 L
-99 CVKVEEFVAKSML
+99 KSML
-112 SKMGLSDYNRII
+112 SKMGLSDTSKII
-124 STLSGG
+124 KTLSGG
-130 EKKRLGLAVALCEDV
+130 EKKRLSLAVALCEDV

-195 IEHGNIY
+195 IEHGHIY

-214 KAERLLEREAYER
+214 KAERLLEKEAYER

-237 QWASLNP
+237 AWAAMNP
-244 QARTTKSTERLA
+244 QARTTKSTERLE
-256 RFKKLEEEVNTV
+256 RFKKLENELHTV
-268 HSELNANNEL
+268 HSELHADNDLN
-278 ELSSIK
+278 LSSVK

-294 ENIQKSIKGE
+294 ENISKRIKDK
-304 VLFKNFSYIVK
+304 VLFENFSYIVN

-355 IGYFAQEMPDFN
+355 IGYFSQEMPDFN
-367 KNIKMIDYLKQF
+367 QNIKMIDYLKSF
-379 GEYVETTTGRLSA
+379 GEYVETINGKLSA
-392 SQILENYLFPPS
+392 SQMLEQYLFPPS
-404 IQQMQVSR
+404 IQQQFISK

-427 MKNPNVLFLD
+427 MKNPNILFLD

-474 VADHLLVLENNEIKE
+474 VANHLLVLENKQIIE
-489 YNGIVSDYISLNPRI
+489 YNGIVSDYIQANPKLTI
-504 ITEKEKVKKEVVNIP
+504 EKEKIKKEVLNIP
-519 RFTSQEKKEFDN
+519 RFTSAEKKEFDQIEEVIEG
-531 IENVIEN
+531 IENQ
-538 IENKIKALKDEQL
+538 IKELKTLQQE
-551 VYSTDYQK
+551 YATDYQK
-559 LMEISNKIEEL
+559 LL
-570 ELELLEKLERWE
+570 ELENQIKELEKELEHKLERWE
-582 YLNKINEQIIEYRN
+582 YLNEINEQIIEYRN

>member
-1 MVYYNKGM
+1 
-9 NIMLINAFNITIKYL
+9 MLVNAFNITIKYL
-24 DKTLFKD
+24 DKILFKD

-59 IGEVELDSGIISK
+59 IGDAELDSGIISK
-72 KKDLKIGYLPQESVF
+72 KKDLKIGYLPQESNF
-87 NELDTV
+87 NPLDTV
-93 LEAFNK
+93 IEAFNK
-99 CVKVEEFVAKSML
+99 IVKVEEFVAKSML
-112 SKMGLSDYNRII
+112 SKMGLSNYERIV

-130 EKKRLGLAVALCEDV
+130 EKKRLGIACALCEDV

-202 LYDAN
+202 FYDAN

-214 KAERLLEREAYER
+214 KAERLLEKEAYER

-237 QWASLNP
+237 AWAALNP

-256 RFKKLEEEVNTV
+256 RFKKLEEETNAIR
-268 HSELNANNEL
+268 SELNATKEL
-278 ELSSIK
+278 ELTSLK
-284 TRMGKTTIEI
+284 TRIGKTTIEV
-294 ENIQKSIKGE
+294 ENISKSVKGE
-304 VLFKNFSYIVK
+304 ILFKNFSYNVK

-325 NGAGKTT
+325 NGVGKTT

-355 IGYFAQEMPDFN
+355 IGYFAQEIPDFN
-367 KNIKMIDYLKQF
+367 KNMKMIDYLKSF
-379 GEYVETTTGRLSA
+379 GEYVDTPSGKLSA
-392 SQILENYLFPPS
+392 SQMLENYLFPPS
-404 IQQMQVSR
+404 IQQQQLSR

-449 ILEQYL
+449 ILENYL
-455 ESFKGAVIVVSHD
+455 ETFMGAVIVVSHD

-474 VADHLLVLENNEIKE
+474 VADHLLVLENKEIKE
-489 YNGIVSDYISLNPRI
+489 YNGIVSDYILQNPKI
-504 ITEKEKVKKEVVNIP
+504 SVEKEKVKKETLNIP

-531 IENVIEN
+531 IENVIED
-538 IENKIKALKDEQL
+538 IENKINKLKEEQI

-559 LMEISNKIEEL
+559 LIEINNQIEEL
-570 ELELLEKLERWE
+570 EVLLLEKLERWE
-582 YLNKINEQIIEYRN
+582 YLNNLNEQIIEYRN
-596 NKYK
+596 NKFK